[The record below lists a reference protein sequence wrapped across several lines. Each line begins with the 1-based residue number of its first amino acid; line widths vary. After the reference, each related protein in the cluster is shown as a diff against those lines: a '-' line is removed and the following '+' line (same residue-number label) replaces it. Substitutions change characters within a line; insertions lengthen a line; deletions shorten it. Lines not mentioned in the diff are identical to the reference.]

1 MWAVHE
7 TVQDAF
13 LSVARF
19 QHDANIVDPELQ
31 AGLGVLLYING
42 EFPKAADCFASA
54 LSVRP
59 NDYLLWNRY
68 GSCLSNGSK
77 PEESL
82 AAYREAL
89 RLRPRYTRAMYNVG
103 VACLNL
109 GALKEAAEHFLSGL
123 ALQGDGV
130 GDGATEPKRSEQLW
144 STLRRTLIAMN
155 RADLADKAKDGNL
168 HLFRNEGFD
177 F

>member
-1 MWAVHE
+1 M
-7 TVQDAF
+7 VQEAF
-13 LSVARF
+13 LSVARS
-19 QHDANIVDPELQ
+19 QHDSSTLDPELQ
-31 AGLGVLLYING
+31 SGLGVLLYING
-42 EFPKAADCFASA
+42 EFSKAADCFASA

-59 NDYLLWNRY
+59 TDYLLWNRY
-68 GSCLSNGSK
+68 GSCLSNGNK

-89 RLRPRYTRAMYNVG
+89 RLRPKYTRAMYNVG

-123 ALQGDGV
+123 ALQGDTSPAAGGV
-130 GDGATEPKRSEQLW
+130 AEPKRSEQLW
-144 STLRRTLIAMN
+144 STLRRTLVGMN
-155 RADLADKAKDGNL
+155 RADLAEKAKDGNL
-168 HLFRNEGFD
+168 ELFRSEGFE